1 MASFNINS
9 TVTTQQTLTGNEI
22 GIVGPDG
29 SIQVLYMSGVVAG
42 DQKTYSP
49 RSNGRALQVH
59 RAAQRVDRD
68 ADRIQPC
75 RQDAYIVTTIQI
87 VVLAIV
93 QGLTEFLP
101 ISSSGHLVLVPYLVE
116 WQDQGLAFD
125 VAVHFGSLL
134 AVVVFFRDDI
144 AGLLRGGLQLLGGN
158 ANSPQAYMA
167 LAIALGT
174 IPAAAAGLL
183 FASWIE
189 ENLRDPSIIVYTL
202 AGYGIL
208 MAAAD
213 RYAKREK
220 SITDVRIRDA
230 IVIGVAQALALIP
243 GTSRSGVTITA
254 GRLLGFERQDA
265 ARFSFLLSAPVILL
279 ATVYKGGELVLSD
292 VQVPWG
298 ELALG
303 VLVSAVVAYL
313 SIEFFMR
320 FVTRIGLAPFAIYR
334 LALAALIAWMLL

>member
-1 MASFNINS
+1 
-9 TVTTQQTLTGNEI
+9 
-22 GIVGPDG
+22 
-29 SIQVLYMSGVVAG
+29 
-42 DQKTYSP
+42 
-49 RSNGRALQVH
+49 
-59 RAAQRVDRD
+59 
-68 ADRIQPC
+68 
-75 RQDAYIVTTIQI
+75 VTTIQI

-134 AVVVFFRDDI
+134 AVVVFFREDI
-144 AGLLRGGLQLLGGN
+144 AGLLRGGMQLLGGD
-158 ANSPQAYMA
+158 ARSPQAYMA

-174 IPAAAAGLL
+174 IPAAVAGLL

-189 ENLRDPSIIVYTL
+189 ANLRDPSIIVYTL

-220 SITDVRIRDA
+220 GISDVRIRDA

-279 ATVYKGGELVLSD
+279 ATLYKGGELVLSD
-292 VQVPWG
+292 TPVPWN

-303 VLVSAVVAYL
+303 VVVSAVVAYL

-320 FVTRIGLAPFAIYR
+320 FVTRIGLAPFALYR
-334 LALAALIAWMLL
+334 LALAAIIVWMLM

>member
-1 MASFNINS
+1 
-9 TVTTQQTLTGNEI
+9 VTTL
-22 GIVGPDG
+22 
-29 SIQVLYMSGVVAG
+29 
-42 DQKTYSP
+42 
-49 RSNGRALQVH
+49 
-59 RAAQRVDRD
+59 
-68 ADRIQPC
+68 
-75 RQDAYIVTTIQI
+75 QI

-101 ISSSGHLVLVPYLVE
+101 ISSSGHLVLVPYLVD
-116 WQDQGLAFD
+116 WTDQGLAFD

-134 AVVVFFRDDI
+134 AVCLFFREDI
-144 AGLLRGGLQLLGGN
+144 LGLLRGSVRILGGDFK
-158 ANSPQAYMA
+158 SPQSYMA

-189 ENLRDPSIIVYTL
+189 ANLRDPSIIVYTL

-208 MAAAD
+208 MALAD
-213 RYAKREK
+213 RFARHERG
-220 SITDVRIRDA
+220 IAQVRILDA
-230 IVIGVAQALALIP
+230 VIIGLAQALALVP

-279 ATVYKGGELVLSD
+279 ATLYKGGEVILGEAPVAWS
-292 VQVPWG
+292 

-303 VLVSAVVAYL
+303 VLGASESSPRAD
-313 SIEFFMR
+313 
-320 FVTRIGLAPFAIYR
+320 
-334 LALAALIAWMLL
+334 